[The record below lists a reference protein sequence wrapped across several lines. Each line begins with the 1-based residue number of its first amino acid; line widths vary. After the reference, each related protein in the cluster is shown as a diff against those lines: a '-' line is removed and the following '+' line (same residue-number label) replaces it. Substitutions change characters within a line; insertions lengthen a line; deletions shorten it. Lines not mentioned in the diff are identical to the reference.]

1 METIKSILLTT
12 SMYTHAYKSI
22 ALYKLTSQCLHPK
35 LCAPNWSVNFCQE
48 IPKTKD
54 VSQKIAKLTK
64 S

>member
-35 LCAPNWSVNFCQE
+35 LCAPIEVLIFVKKFRKQRMS
-48 IPKTKD
+48 TK
-54 VSQKIAKLTK
+54 K
-64 S
+64 

>member
-35 LCAPNWSVNFCQE
+35 LCAPIEVLIFVQE
-48 IPKTKD
+48 ILKTKD